1 MPFWN
6 KISPEEQQRRLEAQQ
21 EAEVSRRSLEGGGLP
36 TQAQRRLHEEVAAGH
51 PLFTSDLS
59 VNEFSLARN
68 QGYVALSQ
76 VMGSSIYQVGWQYV
90 RNYTYNTVASEQTTL
105 TNAHQEATR
114 LALSRLQQEAIL
126 LKAHGVIG
134 VRFARRDYEWGKNM
148 LEYTAIGTAIRLP
161 NAPAP
166 QYPFLSDLSGQEFW
180 TLLQAGY
187 YPTGVVSGYCSY
199 YVSLGS
205 NFTNQMRGWYRYSG
219 AGGYNQEIVPF
230 SQALYTS
237 RDLAMNRMMAAARK
251 LNAVGIVG
259 MHIENSRNI
268 IEYEQEREN
277 YPTQYY
283 MDLNVHFAA
292 IGTAIIATKKDHVI
306 PPPKPTLTFTDLRPG
321 RRGETQELTLR
332 DV

>member
-6 KISPEEQQRRLEAQQ
+6 KISPEEEQRRLQAQQ
-21 EAEVSRRSLEGGGLP
+21 EAEVSRLSLEGGGLP
-36 TQAQRRLHEEVAAGH
+36 TQAQRRLREETEAG
-51 PLFTSDLS
+51 PPIFTSDLS
-59 VNEFSLARN
+59 VNEFSLTRN
-68 QGYVALSQ
+68 KGYIALSQ

-105 TNAHQEATR
+105 THAHQEAAR

-148 LEYTAIGTAIRLP
+148 LEYTAIGTAIRMP
-161 NAPAP
+161 NAPTP

-187 YPTGVVSGYCSY
+187 YPTGVVSGFCSY

-205 NFTNQMRGWYRYSG
+205 NLTNQMRGWYSG
-219 AGGYNQEIVPF
+219 GGYNQEIVPF

-237 RDLAMNRMMAAARK
+237 RDLAMNRVMAMARK

-259 MHIENSRNI
+259 MHIENTRNV

-306 PPPKPTLTFTDLRPG
+306 PTPQPTLTFTDLRPG